1 MNSHECTFVYNEKR
15 EKKKTLNSLVNIKQ
29 MEPDHQRE
37 RK

>member
-15 EKKKTLNSLVNIKQ
+15 EKKMLNSLVNTKQ
-29 MEPDHQRE
+29 MEPDHQGE